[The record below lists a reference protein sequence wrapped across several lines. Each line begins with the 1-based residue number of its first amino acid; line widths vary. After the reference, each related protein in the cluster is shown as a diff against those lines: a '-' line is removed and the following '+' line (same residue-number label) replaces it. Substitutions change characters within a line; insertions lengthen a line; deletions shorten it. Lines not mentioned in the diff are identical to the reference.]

1 MNDNLRKALQVI
13 AILAILASIIVMR
26 DEEPITPPSDAIPEE
41 VPEKEEPTPNVHF
54 DELAPAAGE
63 KSEPVEAVTTA
74 RPERGQIAVRPGIP
88 VAGEDAALLP
98 PLVLEKGE
106 QGWEAQI
113 RYILETPNITESEK
127 GKRLLALMPT
137 LPVQGRETATEEAIR
152 RLRDEDYG
160 SVRNV
165 VTSPATYPL
174 AQAVLWQDLMQRPK
188 EISLPTL
195 LTIARNPEHP
205 YAEAAVDNLDYLV
218 GKNYGRD
225 WARWDAAV
233 REKLAAPPTP
243 PRP

>member
-1 MNDNLRKALQVI
+1 MNDNLRKALQII
-13 AILAILASIIVMR
+13 AIAAIAASIFVMR
-26 DEEPITPPSDAIPEE
+26 DESPVTPPDSIPEE
-41 VPEKEEPTPNVHF
+41 VTEKEEPAPKVHF
-54 DELAPAAGE
+54 DEPAPATGE
-63 KSEPVEAVTTA
+63 KDEPVEAAMA
-74 RPERGQIAVRPGIP
+74 RPERGQIAVRAGIP
-88 VAGEDAALLP
+88 VSGEEAALLP

-113 RYILETPNITESEK
+113 RAILETPNISESEK
-127 GKRLLALMPT
+127 GKRLLALMPM

-174 AQAVLWQDLMQRPK
+174 ALAVLWQDLMQRPQD
-188 EISLPTL
+188 ISLPTL
-195 LTIARNPEHP
+195 LTVARNPAHP
-205 YAEAAVDNLDYLV
+205 YAEAAVDNLDYLI
-218 GKNYGRD
+218 GKNYGND

-233 REKLAAPPTP
+233 REKLAAQPPAS